1 MSLINDLEEIKNE
14 TDLVCYISG
23 RANKFTNMLK
33 ELLLSGYKADEDV
46 WFCGT
51 QYNLQLPSTCW
62 RRPYDHYRVD
72 MMFRSSNYAIPIEL
86 KTHANDSA
94 LSQIKRYMSAISM
107 NVLGLIVTMKAT
119 QKLKEMVKEED
130 DVVLVVL
137 EEGKLY

>member
-1 MSLINDLEEIKNE
+1 MSLIKDLEDISNE

-23 RANKFTNMLK
+23 RAERFTNMLK

-51 QYNLQLPSTCW
+51 QYNLCLPSTCW

-86 KTHANDSA
+86 KTYANDSA

-119 QKLKEMVKEED
+119 QKLKEMVKKED